1 MLSGRWNHGEK
12 RIALP
17 FPLSQVIR
25 PKLKISRCQ
34 FRSDFQYLLPDGVM
48 SHFPREPADCEGG
61 DNVRGLMKRSEFRG
75 IISFRGLVIG
85 QYVFCTLKMHF
96 HFLYSDSK
104 EEAAGS
110 SEQHQITPPY
120 MCSHQRSYCS
130 FFADASSYSIR
141 RIWEKGGKRD
151 WTASQRI
158 WQQARSLTFPAG
170 QAQVRLAGCIFPFCC

>member
-1 MLSGRWNHGEK
+1 MLSGCWNHGEK

-25 PKLKISRCQ
+25 PKLKISRRQ
-34 FRSDFQYLLPDGVM
+34 FRSDFQYVLPDGVM
-48 SHFPREPADCEGG
+48 SRFPREPADCEGG
-61 DNVRGLMKRSEFRG
+61 DNINGLMNE
-75 IISFRGLVIG
+75 IWISWHHIGPVIG

-104 EEAAGS
+104 EKAAGLP
-110 SEQHQITPPY
+110 EQHQITPPY
-120 MCSHQRSYCS
+120 MCSHQLSYCS
-130 FFADASSYSIR
+130 FFADANSYSIR

-158 WQQARSLTFPAG
+158 WQQARSVTFPAG
-170 QAQVRLAGCIFPFCC
+170 QTQVRLAGCVFPFCC